1 MWTTCYVHMSNKK
14 NCGGELQ
21 GGGSYDPPLGS
32 SRHKKRL
39 VVGRLMG
46 IDIFSHGC
54 LFTNLATYLCFV
66 YPYRIYQL

>member
-21 GGGSYDPPLGS
+21 GGGHMTPPLGS

-39 VVGRLMG
+39 VVGRLSVNHHRKAA
-46 IDIFSHGC
+46 IIS
-54 LFTNLATYLCFV
+54 AAV
-66 YPYRIYQL
+66 EP